1 MSLRAL
7 MDKRSKL
14 VIGLMGGTSAD
25 GVDAALVRITGWG
38 LDTRVE
44 QLAYVSIPFSDGVRA
59 RILDIAGGGFGGSR
73 ELGRMNALLG
83 ELYLDACEEVCR
95 RAGVA
100 LSDIDLIGSHGQ
112 TVYHQPARE
121 DYLGREIAATYQI
134 GDVSV
139 LCERIGAPAVSDFRV
154 RDMAAGGQGA
164 PLVPYTEYLLY
175 RRENEDVAL
184 QNIGG
189 MGNITFLPKGGAL
202 SELIA
207 FDTGP
212 GNVLIDAV
220 VGRMSGGALRFDEG
234 GRLAAAH
241 PVSGPLLAWLM
252 EDEYLRLPPPKTTG
266 REKYDRAF
274 VEALYRRAGALS
286 LSEGEVLATVTRYTA
301 ETIAYAVRHHLPRL
315 PSILVAGGGGSY
327 NHTLLAHLRELLPG
341 LRVAVNEDLGLDG
354 DAKEAVAFAI
364 LANEAVHG
372 ICNSAPAAT
381 GAAHPV
387 VMGKISQ

>member
-1 MSLRAL
+1 MSLRTL
-7 MDKRSKL
+7 MDTRSKL

-44 QLAYVSIPFSDGVRA
+44 QLAYVSIPFGDEVRA

-83 ELYLDACEEVCR
+83 RLYLDACETLCR

-112 TVYHQPARE
+112 TVYHQPVPE
-121 DYLGREIAATYQI
+121 EYLGREIAATYQI
-134 GDVSV
+134 GDVSI
-139 LCERIGAPAVSDFRV
+139 LCERTGAPAVSDFRV

-175 RRENEDVAL
+175 RREDQDVAL
-184 QNIGG
+184 QNLGG
-189 MGNITFLPKGGAL
+189 MGNITFLPRGGAL
-202 SELIA
+202 SEVVA

-212 GNVLIDAV
+212 GNVLIDAAV
-220 VGRMSGGALRFDEG
+220 ERMSGGTLRFDEG

-252 EDEYLRLPPPKTTG
+252 EDEYLRLAPPKTTG
-266 REKYDRAF
+266 REKYSQGF
-274 VEALYRRAGALS
+274 LEILYRRAGALS
-286 LSEGEVLATVTRYTA
+286 LTEGEVLATVTRYTA
-301 ETIAYAVRHHLPRL
+301 ETVAYAVRHHLPRL

-327 NHTLLAHLRELLPG
+327 NHTLLAHLRELLPE
-341 LRVAVNEDLGLDG
+341 LQVAINEDLGLDG

-372 ICNSAPAAT
+372 ICSNAPAAT
-381 GAAHPV
+381 GASHPV

>member
-44 QLAYVSIPFSDGVRA
+44 QLAYVSVPFSDAVRA
-59 RILDIAGGGFGGSR
+59 RILDLAGGDFGGSR

-83 ELYLDACEEVCR
+83 LLYLDACVELCR

-100 LSDIDLIGSHGQ
+100 LSDVDLIGSHGQ
-112 TVYHQPARE
+112 TVYHQPVPE
-121 DYLGREIAATYQI
+121 EYLGREIAATYQI
-134 GDVSV
+134 GDVSI

-175 RRENEDVAL
+175 RRPDRDVAL

-189 MGNITFLPKGGAL
+189 MGNITFLPRDGAL
-202 SELIA
+202 SQLVA

-220 VGRMSGGALRFDEG
+220 VGRLSGGSLRFDEG

-241 PVSGPLLAWLM
+241 PVNGPLLAWLM
-252 EDEYLRLPPPKTTG
+252 EDPYLRQPPPKTTG
-266 REKYDRAF
+266 REKYDWAF
-274 VEALYRRAGALS
+274 VEALYRKAGELAAP
-286 LSEGEVLATVTRYTA
+286 EGEVLATVTRYTA

-315 PSILVAGGGGSY
+315 PAILIAGGGGSY
-327 NHTLLAHLRELLPG
+327 NQTLLGHLRALLPE
-341 LRVAVNEDLGLDG
+341 LQVAVNEDLGLDG

-364 LANEAVHG
+364 LANEAIHG
-372 ICNSAPAAT
+372 MCGNVPSAT
-381 GAAHPV
+381 GASHPV